1 MDVKTEFVVLNSV
14 GDTDIINITN
24 EVENNLKDTGFREG
38 SVTIFSSGSTGG
50 LTTIEYEPGLKK
62 DFRRLM
68 EKIVPKAAKYEHDE
82 TWHDG
87 NGHSHLRSSLVK
99 PSLTVPFA
107 EGKLLLGTWQ
117 QIVFV
122 DFDVRQRRREIVTQ
136 FIGK

>member
-1 MDVKTEFVVLNSV
+1 MDVKTDFVVLDSSGNA
-14 GDTDIINITN
+14 DIIDITG
-24 EVENNLKDTGFREG
+24 EVENNLKLTGFREG
-38 SVTIFSSGSTGG
+38 SVTIFCSGSTGG

-62 DFRRLM
+62 DFRHLM
-68 EKIVPKAAKYEHDE
+68 EKIVPKTATYEHDE
-82 TWHDG
+82 AWHDG

-107 EGKLLLGTWQ
+107 GGKLLLGTWQ

-122 DFDVRQRRREIVTQ
+122 DFDVRERRRKIATQ